1 MVRRLAVVA
10 VLAVALAGC
19 SALSGG
25 GGGATPASTDT
36 VTPMAVPTDTP
47 VETLSPPPGVA
58 PNGSVAPGALLRAHY
73 AALDGRS
80 FGWRLD
86 YRRSVEA
93 SGPPAAAAASNATVD
108 VAERRL
114 RVAANGSYRLTLR
127 TTGAT
132 GGAVYADD
140 TGTYTRTARANGS
153 AYRSAGG
160 ELDYRHYLR
169 TAQTL
174 GRYFSVEAATLSTV
188 ERDGRTY
195 YRVHVTHP
203 PRALTNG
210 HAKQTITDYA
220 ATAYV
225 TRDGLIRALA
235 VEYEYRLRDDLVTVS
250 LRSEFRAVG
259 ATTVTRPEWVAELTG
274 DRTATATPT
283 TPSGTPATT
292 PSGAQTAAPAGTPTA
307 ATGAETATARPPTA
321 TDGGSGR

>member
-10 VLAVALAGC
+10 VLVVALAGC

-25 GGGATPASTDT
+25 SGGATPPSTET
-36 VTPMAVPTDTP
+36 VTPMPLPTDTP
-47 VETLSPPPGVA
+47 VETLSPPPGLA

-80 FGWRLD
+80 FTWRLD

-93 SGPPAAAAASNATVD
+93 SGPPESAAASNATVD

-114 RVAANGSYRLTLR
+114 RVAANGSYHLTR
-127 TTGAT
+127 RMTGT
-132 GGAVYADD
+132 NGGAVYADD
-140 TGTYTRTARANGS
+140 TGTYVLSGRANGS

-174 GRYFSVEAATLSTV
+174 GRYFSVEWATLSTV

-195 YRVHVTHP
+195 YRIHVTHP
-203 PRALTNG
+203 PQTLVDG

-235 VEYEYRLRDDLVTVS
+235 VEYEYRLGDDRVTVS

-274 DRTATATPT
+274 DRTATAAPT
-283 TPSGTPATT
+283 T
-292 PSGAQTAAPAGTPTA
+292 
-307 ATGAETATARPPTA
+307 ARSPTA
-321 TDGGSGR
+321 TDGGSER